1 MAEKKLSEVEGIK
14 DKSNYLRGSLV
25 QSLENKITGALYPD
39 DTHLIKFHGAYQQ
52 TDRDLDSERKSQKL
66 EPLYSLM
73 IRVRVPAGVAS
84 PTQWLRMDEL
94 ADLYGNSTLKL
105 TTRQAFQLHGI
116 RKRHLK
122 ATVQGFNQV
131 LLDSIAGCGDVNRN
145 VMCSPNPDESRVHAA
160 TYELAKEL
168 SAAFTPRTT
177 AYAEI
182 WLDGKEIEAP
192 PSPPVKGG
200 DGTHSAA
207 GNENPLNP
215 TTIMSP
221 PFTGGMGGA
230 TAASGEHNPQVTTD
244 VLPPLTG
251 GQGGATDSEP
261 IYGKTYLP
269 RKFKIALAVP
279 PQNDVDIFANDIGL
293 IAIEKDGDLLGF
305 NLAAGGGLGMTFGIP
320 ETFPRLADML
330 GYVETKDVVQ
340 FCEAIITTQR
350 DFGNRE
356 DRKFSRLKYTVERMG
371 LENFKQEVERR
382 AGLVFQ
388 EPKPYKFSHSG
399 DHFGWTKTYDGRFHL
414 TLFIEGGRI
423 VDTPNFPL
431 KTALRLLA
439 TVHDGD
445 FRLTGN
451 QNLVIGNISAEKRP
465 VVEAILDKYGILA
478 ATMQQTALRKN
489 SLACVALNT
498 CSQAF
503 SEAERYLPA
512 LIDKVDLL
520 LRKYHLEQDAIN
532 IRMTGCPNGCA
543 RPYLGEI
550 GLVGKS
556 IGRYNLYLGAA
567 HDGSRLNKLYR
578 EMLDETGILQEL
590 EPILADYAQKRQ
602 RGERF
607 GDFVIRAGYVAAT
620 THGTNFH
627 EVGGNPVSS

>member
-25 QSLENKITGALYPD
+25 QSLDNKITGALYPD

-52 TDRDLDSERKSQKL
+52 TDRDLDSERKGQKL

-84 PTQWLRMDEL
+84 PAQWLRMDEL
-94 ADLYGNSTLKL
+94 ADRYGNSTLKL

-145 VMCSPNPDESRVHAA
+145 VMCSPNPDETRVHTA

-168 SAAFTPRTT
+168 SAVFTPKTT

-182 WLDGKEIEAP
+182 WLDGKELDLPKGTVVAP
-192 PSPPVKGG
+192 PTVQFPITNAP
-200 DGTHSAA
+200 DA
-207 GNENPLNP
+207 
-215 TTIMSP
+215 
-221 PFTGGMGGA
+221 
-230 TAASGEHNPQVTTD
+230 
-244 VLPPLTG
+244 
-251 GQGGATDSEP
+251 EP

-293 IAIEKDGDLLGF
+293 IAIEKDGELSGF

-320 ETFPRLADML
+320 DTFPRLADML
-330 GYVETKDVVQ
+330 GYVETKNVVK

-371 LENFKQEVERR
+371 LDNFKQEVERR
-382 AGLVFQ
+382 ADLVFQ
-388 EPKPYKFSHSG
+388 EPKPYKFTHSG
-399 DHFGWTKTYDGRFHL
+399 DHFGWTKTHDGRFHL

-423 VDTPNFPL
+423 ADTPGVPL

-465 VVEAILDKYGILA
+465 VVEAILEKYGILA
-478 ATMQQTALRKN
+478 ATHRQTALRQN

-503 SEAERYLPA
+503 SEAERYLPS

-520 LRKYHLEQDAIN
+520 LRAHRLEEEAIN

-556 IGRYNLYLGAA
+556 VGRYNLYLGAA

-578 EMLDETGILQEL
+578 EMLDEAGILQEL
-590 EPILADYAQKRQ
+590 EPVLAAYAHNRQ

-627 EVGGNPVSS
+627 S